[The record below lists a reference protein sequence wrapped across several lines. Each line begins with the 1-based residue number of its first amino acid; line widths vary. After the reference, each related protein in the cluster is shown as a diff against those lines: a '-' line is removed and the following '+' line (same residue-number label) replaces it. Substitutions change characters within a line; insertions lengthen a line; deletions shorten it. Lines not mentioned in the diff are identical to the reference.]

1 MQNNLGEKLMAK
13 ILLVDDDPDFNQT
26 LKEWLQ
32 AKGYEVL
39 TALDGQ
45 QGLKLAQKEKP
56 DLIITDVVMPN
67 KDGFEMLLE
76 LQGSAHE
83 LPFKVI
89 AISGGGRMRGDMY
102 LELMESMNVD
112 FRMQKPLDLPQLKVK
127 LVELLG

>member
-1 MQNNLGEKLMAK
+1 MAK

-39 TALDGQ
+39 TALDGER
-45 QGLKLAQKEKP
+45 GLKLAQTENP

-67 KDGFEMLLE
+67 MDGFEMLLKLYDNE
-76 LQGSAHE
+76 DGF
-83 LPFKVI
+83 PVKVI

-102 LELMESMNVD
+102 LELMETMNVD
-112 FRMQKPLDLPQLKVK
+112 FQMQKPLNLPQLKDK
-127 LVELLG
+127 LVELLS